1 MLINNNT
8 TDIVERM
15 DGWMDQGFVVMGVG
29 YYLQSLVRGDE
40 IPRLPRRLDPV
51 ASSSQCC
58 APPSWEKS
66 STLTGH
72 RSLNNIYVKMK
83 KILLLIMFCGSI
95 VGAILL
101 VGGLYSVL
109 WGKSKEAKI
118 EPCKEVTNKIDN
130 PVDENIKQN
139 YEEMLGEIA
148 P

>member
-1 MLINNNT
+1 
-8 TDIVERM
+8 M
-15 DGWMDQGFVVMGVG
+15 DESGVCSDG
-29 YYLQSLVRGDE
+29 IGLLPASLVRGDE
-40 IPRLPRRLDPV
+40 RPRLPRRLDPV
-51 ASSSQCC
+51 ASSSQCS

-83 KILLLIMFCGSI
+83 KILLLIMFYGSI

-118 EPCKEVTNKIDN
+118 EPCKEVTKNDDPEDGKIRA
-130 PVDENIKQN
+130 E
-139 YEEMLGEIA
+139 L
-148 P
+148 

>member
-1 MLINNNT
+1 
-8 TDIVERM
+8 M
-15 DGWMDQGFVVMGVG
+15 DGSGVCSDG
-29 YYLQSLVRGDE
+29 SGLLPASLVRGDE
-40 IPRLPRRLDPV
+40 RPRLPRRLDPV
-51 ASSSQCC
+51 ASSSQCS
-58 APPSWEKS
+58 APPSWERS
-66 STLTGH
+66 STLAGIPIILLTGH
-72 RSLNNIYVKMK
+72 RSLKNIYVKEMK
-83 KILLLIMFCGSI
+83 KLLLLIMFCGSI
-95 VGAILL
+95 VGAVLL